1 MQQSLHK
8 VRREIYDILY
18 SFVINETRMPPKL
31 ISELNKRVGGK
42 LDDPPP
48 SYSICKAPLIALL
61 QL

>member
-31 ISELNKRVGGK
+31 ISELNKRVGGGK

-48 SYSICKAPLIALL
+48 VTLYVRPP
-61 QL
+61 